1 MDNSNLKEL
10 IELFNNGYWEKN
22 VKPYFKKV
30 RTFLKYVAV
39 KGLSEEISVE
49 ILDNEDYN
57 EGPNFFEFLNENGYL
72 KGRDYDDFDNELKN
86 YFLSYWIS
94 VDSNNAF
101 KYITDNIITDV
112 EIRDGEFWLY
122 LRDRDELSPLFDDRG
137 RNTTARNVAEH
148 IFSEDMWDPF
158 GTQLMM
164 YIVM

>member
-57 EGPNFFEFLNENGYL
+57 EGPNFFEFLILRVFEYL
-72 KGRDYDDFDNELKN
+72 CSTFVLLKCV
-86 YFLSYWIS
+86 YYSRIL
-94 VDSNNAF
+94 
-101 KYITDNIITDV
+101 II
-112 EIRDGEFWLY
+112 
-122 LRDRDELSPLFDDRG
+122 
-137 RNTTARNVAEH
+137 
-148 IFSEDMWDPF
+148 
-158 GTQLMM
+158 
-164 YIVM
+164 